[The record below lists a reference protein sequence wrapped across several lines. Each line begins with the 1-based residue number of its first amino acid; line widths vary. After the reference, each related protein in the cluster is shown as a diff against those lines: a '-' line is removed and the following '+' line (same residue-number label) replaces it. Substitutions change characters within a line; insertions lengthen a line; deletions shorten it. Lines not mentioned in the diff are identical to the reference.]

1 MTSTLALC
9 LGSLAAAYAFLSAL
23 FHFTQDAKEPP
34 AVETSIP
41 FISPLLGL
49 IPGMQDFFVKQR
61 SDVYP
66 QSNSTITDVLCRAYH
81 QKLTASRNKHGLP
94 IYTLRM
100 PGQRMYIVNSVSLIP
115 TLQRQIKTI
124 AFAPIEA
131 QAAATV
137 MGVGPAGNA
146 IIGSDQM
153 LEDGSYLSTFV
164 PSIQPAMAPG
174 PGLDAINSAAVRYIS
189 DSLEALAAKGPASVE
204 LFSWVRTELFMA
216 TTESIYGPKNPFRDP
231 VLEKAW

>member
-1 MTSTLALC
+1 
-9 LGSLAAAYAFLSAL
+9 
-23 FHFTQDAKEPP
+23 
-34 AVETSIP
+34 
-41 FISPLLGL
+41 
-49 IPGMQDFFVKQR
+49 
-61 SDVYP
+61 
-66 QSNSTITDVLCRAYH
+66 
-81 QKLTASRNKHGLP
+81 
-94 IYTLRM
+94 
-100 PGQRMYIVNSVSLIP
+100 MYIVNSISLIP

-174 PGLDAINSAAVRYIS
+174 PGLDAINSAAIRYIS
-189 DSLEALAAKGPASVE
+189 DSLGTLAAKGPAPAE
-204 LFSWVRTELFMA
+204 LFSWVRAELFMT
-216 TTESIYGPKNPFRDP
+216 TTESIYGPMNPFRDP
-231 VLEKAW
+231 ALEKAW